1 MISLYFTKGRT
12 MIQAFLAQAG
22 AAVSSDQADPRIPT
36 NEAGQFTENLHH
48 MANYFAFTQDQFH
61 AVSHILTLGFG
72 VFAAALF
79 YFVLTIKDV
88 APKYR
93 LSNVLSCVV
102 SISAL
107 LILANQAFAWQLTF
121 VYDGTIER
129 YVRRDGFMF
138 SNGFRYMNWAID
150 VPHLLLQM
158 LVVLPLV
165 SMAKKWSYGV
175 QFVVAGLIMI
185 IVSWIGAFFETYAQV
200 EGVSGSAFWLNEIIG
215 WIAYL
220 YIVYIVIKVV
230 QEAKQNVADDV
241 KGPLNAILGVLIVSW
256 TIYGVLLF
264 LPAIWW
270 SAESVV
276 TRQVMFTVADITS
289 KAIYGVILSVVAAKI
304 SKHEGFNKE
313 TQQFENTGGAQPAT
327 S

>member
-1 MISLYFTKGRT
+1 M
-12 MIQAFLAQAG
+12 LAQAG
-22 AAVSSDQADPRIPT
+22 DSAARAIGSDQAAPGLT
-36 NEAGQFTENLHH
+36 TTESGQYAENLHH

-121 VYDGTIER
+121 VYDETIG
-129 YVRRDGFMF
+129 YYIRREGYMF

-185 IVSWIGAFFETYAQV
+185 IVSWIGSFFEMYTQV
-200 EGVSGSAFWLNEIIG
+200 EGVSGLAFWTNEIIG

-220 YIVYIVIKVV
+220 YIVWIVIKVV
-230 QEAKQNVADDV
+230 QEAKQRVPDDV

-256 TIYGVLLF
+256 TVYGIVLLQ
-264 LPAIWW
+264 PAIWW

-304 SKHEGFNKE
+304 SRHEGFNKE
-313 TQQFENTGGAQPAT
+313 TQQFENTTGAQPAT
-327 S
+327 A

>member
-1 MISLYFTKGRT
+1 MFPAI
-12 MIQAFLAQAG
+12 LAQA
-22 AAVSSDQADPRIPT
+22 SQADPDLPRNAEGMI
-36 NEAGQFTENLHH
+36 TENLHH
-48 MANYFAFTQDQFH
+48 MANYFAFSQDQFH

-79 YFVLTIKDV
+79 YFVLTMKQV

-121 VYDGTIER
+121 VYDETIDA
-129 YVRRDGFMF
+129 YVRREGVMF

-185 IVSWIGAFFETYAQV
+185 LVSWIGSFFEAYRFV
-200 EGVSGSAFWLNEIIG
+200 EGVSGGVFWLNEIIG

-220 YIVYIVIKVV
+220 YIVVIVFKTVG
-230 QEAKQNVADDV
+230 EAKQRVAADV
-241 KGPLNAILGVLIVSW
+241 KGPLNAILVVLVVSW
-256 TIYGVLLF
+256 TIYGLVLLQ
-264 LPAIWW
+264 PAVWW

-276 TRQVMFTVADITS
+276 SRQVLFTLADITS
-289 KAIYGVILSVVAAKI
+289 KAIYGVILGVVAAKI
-304 SKHEGFNKE
+304 SRHEGFNPD
-313 TQQFENTGGAQPAT
+313 TQRYENVGGGEAAT
-327 S
+327 A